1 MFLIV
6 CFYLLLYDSYRIR
19 IEGMLI
25 KEEFT
30 NDMEWVR
37 PAIEAVITSAKGTIS
52 GQHFHP

>member
-1 MFLIV
+1 MFFKLFFFFV
-6 CFYLLLYDSYRIR
+6 YDSYRIR

-37 PAIEAVITSAKGTIS
+37 PAIEAVIIAAKGRIT
-52 GQHFHP
+52 

>member
-1 MFLIV
+1 MFFKLFFFV
-6 CFYLLLYDSYRIR
+6 YDSYRIR

-37 PAIEAVITSAKGTIS
+37 PAIEAVIIAAKGTIS
-52 GQHFHP
+52 STSTCNF